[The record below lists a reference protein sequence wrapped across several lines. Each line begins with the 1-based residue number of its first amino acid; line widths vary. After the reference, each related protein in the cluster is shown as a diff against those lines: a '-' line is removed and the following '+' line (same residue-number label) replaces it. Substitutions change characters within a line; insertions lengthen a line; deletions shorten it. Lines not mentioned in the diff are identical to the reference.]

1 MKFLANEN
9 FPYPSIRFLRDKG
22 FDVVSICEK
31 FGGISDETVMQMAV
45 NERLTILTFDRD
57 YGELIFKFQKDDPP
71 DVIYFRV
78 KGENPA
84 FAGTKLWDL
93 MQNENL
99 IIEGY
104 FTVIEKNGIRQRKL
118 RKV

>member
-1 MKFLANEN
+1 
-9 FPYPSIRFLRDKG
+9 
-22 FDVVSICEK
+22 
-31 FGGISDETVMQMAV
+31 
-45 NERLTILTFDRD
+45 
-57 YGELIFKFQKDDPP
+57 
-71 DVIYFRV
+71 
-78 KGENPA
+78 
-84 FAGTKLWDL
+84 L